1 MSEASQKRWYSV
13 VPQLSDRSIA
23 ELRDRLD
30 LLDAWALAQEL
41 GVEGADELRA
51 QVFALGGTADDA
63 WNDYHQVR
71 NEYDRRAAEEFDLG
85 Q

>member
-1 MSEASQKRWYSV
+1 M
-13 VPQLSDRSIA
+13 VPQLADQSLD
-23 ELRDRLD
+23 ELRERLD

-41 GVEGADELRA
+41 GVEGVDELRA
-51 QVFALGGTADDA
+51 QVFVHGGSDTDA

-71 NEYDRRAAEEFDLG
+71 NEYDRRASEEFDLG

>member
-1 MSEASQKRWYSV
+1 M
-13 VPQLSDRSIA
+13 VPNLADQSIDQLRQ
-23 ELRDRLD
+23 RLD

-41 GVEGADELRA
+41 GVDRVDELRA
-51 QVFALGGTADDA
+51 QVFALGGSPDDA

>member
-1 MSEASQKRWYSV
+1 V
-13 VPQLSDRSIA
+13 VPNLADQSIDQLRQ
-23 ELRDRLD
+23 RLD

-41 GVEGADELRA
+41 GVDGVDELRA
-51 QVFALGGTADDA
+51 QVFALGGSPDDA

>member
-1 MSEASQKRWYSV
+1 MV
-13 VPQLSDRSIA
+13 THLFDLTLDQLRF
-23 ELRDRLD
+23 RLEE
-30 LLDAWALAQEL
+30 LDAWALAQES
-41 GVEGADELRA
+41 GVESLEELRD
-51 QVFALGGTADDA
+51 QVFVLGGSPDDA

>member
-1 MSEASQKRWYSV
+1 M
-13 VPQLSDRSIA
+13 VPLLFDLTLEQLRF
-23 ELRDRLD
+23 RLEE
-30 LLDAWALAQEL
+30 LDAWALAQEL
-41 GVEGADELRA
+41 RGELLEESRE
-51 QVFALGGTADDA
+51 QVFALGGSPDDA

>member
-1 MSEASQKRWYSV
+1 M
-13 VPQLSDRSIA
+13 VPDLSDQSIDD
-23 ELRDRLD
+23 LRERLD

-41 GVEGADELRA
+41 GVEGVDELRA
-51 QVFALGGTADDA
+51 QVFAAGGTPEDA

>member
-1 MSEASQKRWYSV
+1 M
-13 VPQLSDRSIA
+13 VPKLADQSLD
-23 ELRDRLD
+23 ELRERLD

-41 GVEGADELRA
+41 GLEGVDELRA
-51 QVFALGGTADDA
+51 QVFAQGGSDSDA

>member
-1 MSEASQKRWYSV
+1 M
-13 VPQLSDRSIA
+13 VPRLADQSIDD
-23 ELRDRLD
+23 LRDRLD

-41 GVEGADELRA
+41 GVEGVDELRA
-51 QVFALGGTADDA
+51 QVFAFGGTPEDA

>member
-1 MSEASQKRWYSV
+1 M
-13 VPQLSDRSIA
+13 VPPLFDFTLEQLRF
-23 ELRDRLD
+23 RLEE
-30 LLDAWALAQEL
+30 LDAWALAQESGGESL
-41 GVEGADELRA
+41 EELRD
-51 QVFALGGTADDA
+51 QVFALGGSPEDA

>member
-1 MSEASQKRWYSV
+1 MVPDLYGLSV
-13 VPQLSDRSIA
+13 EQLR
-23 ELRDRLD
+23 LRLD
-30 LLDAWALAQEL
+30 ELDAWSLAQEY
-41 GVEGADELRA
+41 GGDDIDTLREV
-51 QVFALGGTADDA
+51 VFSRGGDPEDA

>member
-1 MSEASQKRWYSV
+1 V
-13 VPQLSDRSIA
+13 VPNLADQSIDQLRQ
-23 ELRDRLD
+23 RLD

-41 GVEGADELRA
+41 GVDGVDELRA
-51 QVFALGGTADDA
+51 QVFALGGSPDGP

-71 NEYDRRAAEEFDLG
+71 NEYDRRAAEEFELG

>member
-1 MSEASQKRWYSV
+1 MV
-13 VPQLSDRSIA
+13 VPKLADQSLD
-23 ELRDRLD
+23 ELRERLD

-41 GVEGADELRA
+41 RVEGVDELRA
-51 QVFALGGTADDA
+51 QVFAHGGSDTDA

-71 NEYDRRAAEEFDLG
+71 NEYDRRASEEFDLG

>member
-1 MSEASQKRWYSV
+1 M
-13 VPQLSDRSIA
+13 VPQLADQSLD
-23 ELRDRLD
+23 ELRERLD

-41 GVEGADELRA
+41 GVEGVDELRA
-51 QVFALGGTADDA
+51 QVFAHGGSDTDA

>member
-1 MSEASQKRWYSV
+1 M

-41 GVEGADELRA
+41 AVEGADELRA
-51 QVFALGGTADDA
+51 QVFALGGTDEDP

>member
-1 MSEASQKRWYSV
+1 M
-13 VPQLSDRSIA
+13 VPNLADQSIDQLRQ
-23 ELRDRLD
+23 RLD

-41 GVEGADELRA
+41 GADGVDELRA
-51 QVFALGGTADDA
+51 QVFALGGTPNDA
-63 WNDYHQVR
+63 WNEYHQVR

>member
-1 MSEASQKRWYSV
+1 M
-13 VPQLSDRSIA
+13 VPNLADQSIDQLRQ
-23 ELRDRLD
+23 RLD

-41 GVEGADELRA
+41 GVDGVDELRA
-51 QVFALGGTADDA
+51 QVFALGGTPDDA

-71 NEYDRRAAEEFDLG
+71 NEYDRRAAQEFDLG

>member
-1 MSEASQKRWYSV
+1 M
-13 VPQLSDRSIA
+13 VPNLADQSIDQLRQ
-23 ELRDRLD
+23 RLD

-41 GVEGADELRA
+41 GVDGVDELRA
-51 QVFALGGTADDA
+51 QVFALGGSPDDA

>member
-1 MSEASQKRWYSV
+1 M
-13 VPQLSDRSIA
+13 VPQLADQSLD
-23 ELRDRLD
+23 ELRERLD

-41 GVEGADELRA
+41 GVEGVDELRT
-51 QVFALGGTADDA
+51 QVFVHGGSETDA

-71 NEYDRRAAEEFDLG
+71 NEYDRRASEQFDLG